1 LAGTQSGCCCLIK
14 PPVNDDHAVALPGKI
29 FADVAVQ
36 NVVEYGRRLTSERT
50 AAAAAARPEHQEP
63 VADKER

>member
-1 LAGTQSGCCCLIK
+1 MAGTQSGCCCLIK

-50 AAAAAARPEHQEP
+50 AVAAAARP
-63 VADKER
+63 